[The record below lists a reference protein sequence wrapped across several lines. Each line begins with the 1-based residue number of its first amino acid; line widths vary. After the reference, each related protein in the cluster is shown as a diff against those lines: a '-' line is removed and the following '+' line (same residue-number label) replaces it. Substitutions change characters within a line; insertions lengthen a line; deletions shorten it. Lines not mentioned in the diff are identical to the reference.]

1 MTKIEETID
10 ISAPL
15 EKVYAFTVDWHN
27 LKRYFLYVH
36 DIKPVNEKVIG
47 VGAQYILRV
56 KFLGQMMT
64 SEWECVEFLEK
75 VGSTFT
81 ATLMGG
87 KASKKW
93 HFTSENGS
101 TRVTFTMEYKP
112 SPPLIGNLIDVLLIR
127 PQWKKIYKRAFV
139 ELKRLIEA

>member
-15 EKVYAFTVDWHN
+15 EKVYAFTVDWRN

-36 DIKPVNEKVIG
+36 DIKPVNEKIIG

-56 KFLGQMMT
+56 KFLGRMMA

-75 VGSTFT
+75 VGWTFA

-93 HFTSENGS
+93 HFISENGP
-101 TRVTFTMEYKP
+101 TGDFYFGV
-112 SPPLIGNLIDVLLIR
+112 
-127 PQWKKIYKRAFV
+127 
-139 ELKRLIEA
+139 

>member
-1 MTKIEETID
+1 MTKIEEAID

-15 EKVYAFTVDWHN
+15 EKVYAFAGDWRN

-36 DIKPVNEKVIG
+36 DIKSVNEKVIG
-47 VGAQYILRV
+47 VGARYILRV
-56 KFLGQMMT
+56 KFLGRMMT
-64 SEWECVEFLEK
+64 SDWECIEFLEK
-75 VGSTFT
+75 GGWTFT

-93 HFTSENGS
+93 HFISENGS
-101 TRVTFTMEYKP
+101 TRVIFTMEYKP
-112 SPPLIGNLIDVLLIR
+112 SPPVIGNIIDILLIR
-127 PQWKKIYKRAFV
+127 PQWKKIYKRAFA